1 MSERAWKPP
10 ARPDGGISAVEPA
23 HIAAFAA
30 FQRPVG
36 DADKALCADADWL
49 GRLGEAQ
56 ARFDINPSLAR
67 RVYAG
72 SQGTVYLVPGAGTL
86 CHISV
91 AANGGM
97 FIGTTLTA
105 AAAKD
110 GLVHVQ
116 GGNGPARTLVGVL
129 PAGGHDLRVVDR
141 EEGAVAVPLSPDDS
155 YCITVA
161 DPVDMFWTR
170 RDGTTHHARPG
181 LFKRRRIP

>member
-30 FQRPVG
+30 FQRRVG
-36 DADKALCADADWL
+36 DADKALCADAGWL
-49 GRLGEAQ
+49 GRLGDAQ

-72 SQGTVYLVPGAGTL
+72 PQRTVYLVPGAGTV
-86 CHISV
+86 CYISV
-91 AANGGM
+91 AANGAM
-97 FIGTTLTA
+97 MIGTTLTT
-105 AAAKD
+105 AAAKE
-110 GLVHVQ
+110 GFVQ
-116 GGNGPARTLVGVL
+116 VQSGDGPARTLVGVL

-141 EEGAVAVPLSPDDS
+141 AEGAVAVPLSPDDS

-170 RDGTTHHARPG
+170 REGTTHQARPG
-181 LFKRRRIP
+181 LFNQRRIS